1 VSDRRPKAADISDD
15 LFLGTVLAVWEEEG
29 SWTNTWHLAE
39 RLPEFPPKVARAK
52 AGQLIKR
59 DMLTG
64 CTCGCRG
71 DFELAPRGLDY
82 LAEISDDL
90 TQLRLYAKHRAVKWP
105 EKPAAE
111 QNKGEA

>member
-1 VSDRRPKAADISDD
+1 MSDRKPKAADISDE

-39 RLPEFPPKVARAK
+39 RIPGFPPKVVRAK
-52 AGQLIKR
+52 AAQLIKR

-71 DFELAPRGLDY
+71 DFELAPRGLDH
-82 LAEISDDL
+82 LAAEADDL
-90 TQLRLYAKHRAVKWP
+90 TQLGLYAKNRAVKWP
-105 EKPAAE
+105 EQKE
-111 QNKGEA
+111 REES